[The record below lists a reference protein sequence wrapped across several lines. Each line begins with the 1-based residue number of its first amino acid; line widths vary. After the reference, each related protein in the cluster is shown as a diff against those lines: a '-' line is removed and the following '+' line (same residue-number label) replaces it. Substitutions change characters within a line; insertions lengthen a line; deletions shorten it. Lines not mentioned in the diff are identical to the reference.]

1 MSGDCHEKKKPSGV
15 SKAQNQPSFCGH
27 FLVLF
32 AGEQVLQ
39 ELKYLEAPEITPLYT
54 GEKFQ
59 KFNCKMADEK
69 GEQNAGNEKLNA
81 ILKRFNE
88 IWPKFVPYSGVFSYF
103 TLSTNALH
111 LPVVQKFL
119 EKDSSRVFTNG
130 CFALSHFGTAVY
142 IYHRP
147 SLSLYPTKERLLY
160 SLFGS
165 TVFNLGSVLTW
176 SILQAGL
183 PKDELGKGLVGFA
196 CSLTYLYVG
205 YRYLRSVDRYMVQA
219 FKAGQQKLAVERCE
233 EVKERLETS
242 HHEFED
248 QEIEV
253 DLEDDMWGSGDERMT
268 VINVGVNRKNVD
280 KSAEMKQN

>member
-1 MSGDCHEKKKPSGV
+1 
-15 SKAQNQPSFCGH
+15 
-27 FLVLF
+27 
-32 AGEQVLQ
+32 
-39 ELKYLEAPEITPLYT
+39 
-54 GEKFQ
+54 
-59 KFNCKMADEK
+59 MADERGK
-69 GEQNAGNEKLNA
+69 QNASDEKLKA

-88 IWPKFVPYSGVFSYF
+88 IWPKYVPYSGVFGYF

-111 LPVVQKFL
+111 LPVVQKLL

-147 SLSLYPTKERLLY
+147 SLSLYPTEERLLY
-160 SLFGS
+160 CLFGS
-165 TVFNLGSVLTW
+165 TVFNLGSVLSW
-176 SILQAGL
+176 SVLQAGL
-183 PKDELGKGLVGFA
+183 PKDELGKGLVGFV

-219 FKAGQQKLAVERCE
+219 FKAGQQKLASERCK

-268 VINVGVNRKNVD
+268 VINVGVNRKNLD
-280 KSAEMKQN
+280 KR